1 MGIKNLNRF
10 FSDNCTSKS
19 IRKQHLSNLRGKTI
33 AIDTSIYMYKF
44 QTDTKLVENMHLF
57 IKALLQYNIKPIFVF
72 DGQPPPEK
80 KELIK
85 QRAQLKREAEAKYNE
100 LVSDKDIAT
109 IELTDELSDLKKQF
123 VRIHDT
129 DIANVKVILDEY
141 RLPYL
146 EAPGEADQLCVFLV
160 KIKKAWAVMS
170 DDMDMFVYGCAR
182 VIRNFNMEK
191 HTVIY
196 YELAVILEEL
206 ELSITLFKEILVLS
220 GTDYNIHEP
229 TSLEQTIKW
238 LYKYKRYCKE
248 PSSCKKTF
256 YEWLIMN
263 TKYINNYEELKHV
276 YGMFTINGDDFRE
289 IMVY

>member
-44 QTDTKLVENMHLF
+44 QTDNRLVENMHLF

-72 DGQPPPEK
+72 DGQPPLEK
-80 KELIK
+80 KDLIK
-85 QRAQLKREAEAKYNE
+85 QRAVLKREAESKYNE
-100 LVSDKDIAT
+100 LVLNKVDDIDKD
-109 IELTDELSDLKKQF
+109 ELIDLKKQF
-123 VRIHDT
+123 VRIHNT
-129 DIANVKVILDEY
+129 DIAKVKDIIDEY
-141 RLPYL
+141 RMPYV

-160 KIKKAWAVMS
+160 KIKKAWAVLS

-196 YELAVILEEL
+196 YEMALILEEL
-206 ELSITLFKEILVLS
+206 ELSMTLFKEILVLS

-238 LYKYKRYCKE
+238 LYKYKRYCRQPE
-248 PSSCKKTF
+248 SCKKTF

-276 YGMFTINGDDFRE
+276 YGMFTINADDFRE
-289 IMVY
+289 IMI